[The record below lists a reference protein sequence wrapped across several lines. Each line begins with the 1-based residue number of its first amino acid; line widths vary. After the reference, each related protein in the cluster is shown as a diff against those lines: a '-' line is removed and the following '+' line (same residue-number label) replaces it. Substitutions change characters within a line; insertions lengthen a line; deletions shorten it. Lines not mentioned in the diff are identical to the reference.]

1 MFTYKVN
8 NIKVSYKLNASFL
21 KLKLIALSKEI
32 EVSKKSNNFFVLRK
46 NGFVFII
53 FYTGHVNCT
62 KLLTSNEIE
71 SSKSVL
77 IQSVKECSVTET
89 KIDNITASGSI
100 FDNHSIA
107 SGRKINLFKLCSF
120 LKVNNVKH
128 RYNPHRFPGLNFKL
142 YGVTFLVFNS
152 GKFILIGEKSLVD
165 LNSTIN
171 EFSQFMR
178 VFLGER

>member
-100 FDNHSIA
+100 FD
-107 SGRKINLFKLCSF
+107 
-120 LKVNNVKH
+120 LKVNSVKH

-152 GKFILIGEKSLVD
+152 GKFILIGGKSLVD